1 MNDDFLVSLGLE
13 LCQEFQEWSDSLID
27 NWLNSIELLEKDLQP
42 LARLHLAV
50 EDLSEITDLFR
61 DWEAWLTADFV
72 PSLRSKNGEMSS
84 LERDSFPFDLGG
96 NTSSLMSFSRQSLA
110 STSDYTQPNPRV
122 RKKNYHPLQKEQEN
136 SYNIRQNKQISFD
149 DNHQANNIYP
159 QNNATK
165 SQRELTNLVRDI
177 SGENLPLDSD
187 NLNLDLE
194 TNRWENPQQKTEIES
209 DNPSPKNW
217 QELTDLVKN
226 ISEENLPLDSDK
238 LNLETTPWESSRQKT
253 EPKNWQELT
262 DLVKNISGE
271 NLPLDSDKLNL
282 ETTRWENS
290 GQKTEIES
298 NNPSPKNWQE
308 LTDLVRNISGEN
320 LPVDSDNLN
329 LETTSW
335 ENSRQKTE
343 PKNWQELTDLVRD
356 ISGENLPLDSATTAD
371 IISQPAKMLTIPPQL
386 LQQSREKLY
395 YQINNINSNF
405 SNIQKTEL
413 EINKQESENQSLNQ
427 HHSLQDTEQQAIDLD
442 YILETLQTK
451 INQEYRRFYG
461 G

>member
-13 LCQEFQEWSDSLID
+13 LCQEFQEWNYSLID
-27 NWLNSIELLEKDLQP
+27 DWLNSIELLEKDLQP
-42 LARLHLAV
+42 IARLHLAI
-50 EDLSEITDLFR
+50 EDLSEITDLCR

-84 LERDSFPFDLGG
+84 LERDSSPFDLGG
-96 NTSSLMSFSRQSLA
+96 NTSSFMSFSRQSLA
-110 STSDYTQPNPRV
+110 SASDYTQPNPRV
-122 RKKNYHPLQKEQEN
+122 RTSNYPPLQKEQEN
-136 SYNIRQNKQISFD
+136 SYNIRQKKHRSFD

-165 SQRELTNLVRDI
+165 SQQELTGLVRDI
-177 SGENLPLDSD
+177 SAENLPVDSD
-187 NLNLDLE
+187 N
-194 TNRWENPQQKTEIES
+194 
-209 DNPSPKNW
+209 
-217 QELTDLVKN
+217 
-226 ISEENLPLDSDK
+226 
-238 LNLETTPWESSRQKT
+238 LNLETTPWQ
-253 EPKNWQELT
+253 
-262 DLVKNISGE
+262 
-271 NLPLDSDKLNL
+271 
-282 ETTRWENS
+282 NS
-290 GQKTEIES
+290 QQKTEIES

-308 LTDLVRNISGEN
+308 LTDLVRDISGEN
-320 LPVDSDNLN
+320 LPLNSDNLN
-329 LETTSW
+329 LETNRW
-335 ENSRQKTE
+335 QNPQQKTE

-356 ISGENLPLDSATTAD
+356 ISGDNLPLDSDNLNLETTPWQNSGQKTEIELNNPSGKNWQELTDLVRDISGDNLPLDSATAAD
-371 IISQPAKMLTIPPQL
+371 IISQPAEMLPIPPQL

-413 EINKQESENQSLNQ
+413 EINEQQSENQSFNQ
-427 HHSLQDTEQQAIDLD
+427 HPSLQDTEQQAIDLD